1 MFVTATTTFK
11 CISTAVFWPDNL
23 SSVSPFYAQL
33 IEKQSVSQA
42 CECDIGIY
50 FRLRIL
56 TITIDVG
63 DLSVLF
69 I

>member
-1 MFVTATTTFK
+1 MVR
-11 CISTAVFWPDNL
+11 L

-33 IEKQSVSQA
+33 IDKQSVSQA
-42 CECDIGIY
+42 CGSDIGIY

-56 TITIDVG
+56 TTFGNMIDVG